1 MNNSMEPLLM
11 DPLSKK
17 KNKIVIDPYISP
29 SKDLPEIT
37 FKAFVLSIVLTII
50 MSAANAY
57 LGLKVGITVAATIP
71 AAVISM
77 AILKMFRHS
86 NILENNIVQ
95 TTVSAGEGLAAAA
108 VFTLPALIMM
118 KFWTHFPFWS
128 VTALLVLGGIMGVLF
143 SIPLRRVFL
152 IEGDLKFPEGIAAA
166 EVLKAGDGASKAGLK
181 DLVVGSVLAASL
193 KFGQSGLSI
202 FQESI
207 DCWKR
212 FGSSVFGF
220 STGISGI
227 LVGAGYIVGIQ
238 VAVSIILGSIVAWG
252 ICVPIYASIGGY
264 SLDLEPYA
272 LVMQVWKDKL
282 RIIGVGCMVTGGI
295 WTTLTLLGSMKSA
308 IVSSFEVIKKTK
320 LNKKLGILALRT
332 ERDIPINYVGIGLL
346 LSAVFLSVLL
356 HTLFSKTGLVQFGG
370 LYWVTIAVMTI
381 SCLVLGFLAAVISA
395 YIAGMIGSSN
405 SPLSGIAIM
414 VILSISLILSALV
427 SSVGSSVS
435 MLAMAAITVLLG
447 ALIAGTAVIS
457 LDNLQDLKAGQVVG
471 ATPWKQQVML
481 IVGLII
487 SACFMAP
494 ILNVLLEAYGIGDV
508 FPREGMDVSQVLTAP
523 KAALMAGL
531 AQSVFD
537 LSLGWG
543 LMFVGVGIGIIF
555 IFVDEIAKRT
565 STWRIPILAVAV
577 GIYMPL
583 EITVPI
589 LIGGLISYFSEKKI
603 NRSKK
608 NLGEEFKEK
617 AQQASQRGLLTAS
630 GIVAGEALVGIFVAV
645 LIVFFPSV
653 KESISGL
660 IFSESL
666 KLILGAGLFSF
677 LCFYLYR
684 VASSIQGGE

>member
-1 MNNSMEPLLM
+1 M

-17 KNKIVIDPYISP
+17 KNKIAIDPYISP

-37 FKAFVLSIVLTII
+37 FKAFVLSIILTII

-77 AILKMFRHS
+77 AVLKMFRHS

-181 DLVVGSVLAASL
+181 DLVVGSILASSL

-252 ICVPIYASIGGY
+252 VCVPIYASIGGY
-264 SLDLEPYA
+264 SSDLEPYA
-272 LVMQVWKDKL
+272 LVMQIWKDKL

-332 ERDIPINYVGIGLL
+332 ERDIPINYVGMGLL

-457 LDNLQDLKAGQVVG
+457 LDNLQDLKAGQIVG

-537 LSLGWG
+537 LSLDWG

-555 IFVDEIAKRT
+555 IFVDEVAKRT

-589 LIGGLISYFSEKKI
+589 LIGGLISYFSERKI

-608 NLGEEFKEK
+608 RLGKEFKGK

-645 LIVFFPSV
+645 LIVFFPSI

-660 IFSESL
+660 AVSESM
-666 KLILGAGLFSF
+666 KLVLGAGLFSF

-684 VASSIQGGE
+684 VASSIRGGK

>member
-1 MNNSMEPLLM
+1 M

-77 AILKMFRHS
+77 AVLKMFRHS

-193 KFGQSGLSI
+193 KFGQSGLSV

-252 ICVPIYASIGGY
+252 VCVPIYASIGGY

-272 LVMQVWKDKL
+272 LVMQIWKDKL

-346 LSAVFLSVLL
+346 LSAVFLLVLL
-356 HTLFSKTGLVQFGG
+356 HTLFSETGLVQFGG

-531 AQSVFD
+531 ALSVFD
-537 LSLGWG
+537 LSLDWG

-608 NLGEEFKEK
+608 HLGKEFKGK

-630 GIVAGEALVGIFVAV
+630 GIVAGEALVGILVAV
-645 LIVFFPSV
+645 LIVFFPSI

-684 VASSIQGGE
+684 VASSIRGGE

>member
-1 MNNSMEPLLM
+1 M

-17 KNKIVIDPYISP
+17 KNKIAIDPYISP

-37 FKAFVLSIVLTII
+37 FKAFVLSVILTII

-77 AILKMFRHS
+77 AVLKMFRHS

-181 DLVVGSVLAASL
+181 DLVVGSILAAGL

-264 SLDLEPYA
+264 SSDLEPYA
-272 LVMQVWKDKL
+272 LVMQIWKDKL

-308 IVSSFEVIKKTK
+308 IISSFEVIKKTK

-332 ERDIPINYVGIGLL
+332 ERDIPINYVGIGLAIATVL
-346 LSAVFLSVLL
+346 LVVFLDSI
-356 HTLFSKTGLVQFGG
+356 FSGTGLQNFGG
-370 LYWVTIAVMTI
+370 IYWLVIGSMTAI
-381 SCLVLGFLAAVISA
+381 CLVLGFLAAVISA

-405 SPLSGIAIM
+405 SPLSGIVIM
-414 VILSISLILSALV
+414 VILSISLVLSALV
-427 SSVGSSVS
+427 SSATDSTSV
-435 MLAMAAITVLLG
+435 MAAMAAMTVLLG

-457 LDNLQDLKAGQVVG
+457 LDNLQDLKAGQIVG

-481 IVGLII
+481 IVGLIV

-508 FPREGMDVSQVLTAP
+508 FPHEGMDASQVLTAP

-537 LSLGWG
+537 LSLDWT
-543 LMFVGVGIGIIF
+543 LMSIGAGIGIFF
-555 IFVDEIAKRT
+555 IFVDETVKRT
-565 STWRIPILAVAV
+565 SSWRIPILAVAV

-603 NRSKK
+603 NKSKK
-608 NLGEEFKEK
+608 RLGKEFEGK
-617 AQQASQRGLLTAS
+617 AQKASQRGLLTAS

-645 LIVFFPSV
+645 LIVFFPSI

-660 IFSESL
+660 VFSESM

-684 VASSIQGGE
+684 VASSIRGGK